1 MESKHSCSIV
11 TMQKISSSRFGMQR
25 PGLENLQNSFKILT
39 TLLSLLASVQ
49 DKRDNTTLS
58 HSKMPRDSI
67 VRTMKSNTLSLQRK
81 LDRKK
86 KRPNIK
92 NRTLSIK
99 KKKR

>member
-49 DKRDNTTLS
+49 DQRDNTTMS
-58 HSKMPRDSI
+58 HLRMLRNNI
-67 VRTMKSNTLSLQRK
+67 VRIMKSNTSSLQRK
-81 LDRKK
+81 
-86 KRPNIK
+86 IE
-92 NRTLSIK
+92 K
-99 KKKR
+99 KKKRSHQK